1 MKNSSFLHPSFLLLK
16 SFCFRISSIRLEV
29 HQKFSAARRIF
40 KSQCFMWWWN
50 SVSNHHFLN
59 LRGEYWGLKNPLKN
73 TTIIMRKKIDHSCSK
88 TLVSPGVKA
97 DAIRSWR
104 KRNGKQKTKA
114 FKTREFPNSTLF
126 ISEYGIITGLLKTV
140 EFTLL
145 SYRNPDFRLGP
156 GSVVGEKRQKNR
168 PEPKKSASE
177 ASWTASVSLRFLP
190 FSPPSPVPGYLDL
203 KACERW
209 YFSFCLS
216 ESSQFSFPREHDG
229 VFPCLSFILAPV
241 CTYSHL
247 RAVLK
252 FSVLRFLVIDSSP
265 FSVVNGLYHWSVF
278 PLINALFTRKESC
291 LPIQR
296 RIQDFLRRGC
306 TTTYKEWSN
315 WLVT

>member
-1 MKNSSFLHPSFLLLK
+1 MNNSSFLHPSFLLLK

-40 KSQCFMWWWN
+40 KSQRFMWWWN

-126 ISEYGIITGLLKTV
+126 ISEYGIITGLMKTV

-156 GSVVGEKRQKNR
+156 GSAVGEKGRK
-168 PEPKKSASE
+168 KKSTRAKKIRERSE
-177 ASWTASVSLRFLP
+177 LNGCCFTP
-190 FSPPSPVPGYLDL
+190 FF
-203 KACERW
+203 A
-209 YFSFCLS
+209 
-216 ESSQFSFPREHDG
+216 
-229 VFPCLSFILAPV
+229 VFPTS
-241 CTYSHL
+241 
-247 RAVLK
+247 
-252 FSVLRFLVIDSSP
+252 SSP
-265 FSVVNGLYHWSVF
+265 RLSGFKSMRTVIF
-278 PLINALFTRKESC
+278 F
-291 LPIQR
+291 
-296 RIQDFLRRGC
+296 FLSRW
-306 TTTYKEWSN
+306 K
-315 WLVT
+315 